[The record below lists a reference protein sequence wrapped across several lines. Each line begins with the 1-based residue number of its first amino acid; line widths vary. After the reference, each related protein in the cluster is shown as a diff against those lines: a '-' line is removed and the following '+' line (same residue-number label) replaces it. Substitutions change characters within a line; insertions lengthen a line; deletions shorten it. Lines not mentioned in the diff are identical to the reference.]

1 MEEINN
7 ISYETCL
14 CILRN
19 PKISNDVKIYQLFD
33 MIEQGLIS
41 VKKALFL
48 AHKYKI
54 IFNSYKDIET
64 EHNTQYSKYFNMLD
78 KTSRTCQRCG
88 EKKPH
93 TLDIDRNDVPYNI
106 LCEDCWVE
114 YMNNNDLY

>member
-14 CILRN
+14 MILRN

-48 AHKYKI
+48 AYKYKI
-54 IFNSYKDIET
+54 ISNLYVNIET
-64 EHNTQYSKYFNMLD
+64 EHNKEYSKYFNILD
-78 KTSRTCQRCG
+78 KTSRTCQRCE

-93 TLDIDRNDVPYNI
+93 TLDIDRLDVPYNI
-106 LCEDCWVE
+106 LCENCWTE
-114 YMNNNDLY
+114 YQNTNNLT